1 MANSK
6 CNIKGIGIFHF
17 LIFFGGGGG
26 GGWGEGGSG
35 AQNLG
40 AVGYS
45 GPVSLYPCYRNAL

>member
-17 LIFFGGGGG
+17 LIFYFFLGGG
-26 GGWGEGGSG
+26 GEGGSG